1 MTGAGPCWLP
11 RKRLFQ
17 VSAEIH
23 SLFPPSSPSACVAAP
38 QRTVC
43 WHGGSTSYTVAERGG
58 VTYIRER
65 QRGGGAR
72 GEERGCPNALTGLP
86 GSDIKPRSNEERA
99 WRRAGR
105 GRGEE
110 SSAPWFLRPI
120 TTPQTA
126 AFFFFCVLCH
136 STKDQIGAWCTL
148 EFQRGE
154 GGEFPECFF
163 LFKLKKGVEEM
174 ISTCKII
181 KRKNTSAQRFC
192 SDPQASAKPSDHPR
206 RPPPPT
212 PPPCVFYGG
221 TQ

>member
-1 MTGAGPCWLP
+1 MTAAGPRWLP

-23 SLFPPSSPSACVAAP
+23 SLFPPSSPSACAAAP
-38 QRTVC
+38 QRTAC
-43 WHGGSTSYTVAERGG
+43 WRRGSTSYTVAERGG

-110 SSAPWFLRPI
+110 SSAPCLVP
-120 TTPQTA
+120 
-126 AFFFFCVLCH
+126 
-136 STKDQIGAWCTL
+136 STHHNPTNCSL
-148 EFQRGE
+148 
-154 GGEFPECFF
+154 F
-163 LFKLKKGVEEM
+163 LFLCAMPQHKGPDRSLVFAGIPEGVGVEGN
-174 ISTCKII
+174 SL
-181 KRKNTSAQRFC
+181 N
-192 SDPQASAKPSDHPR
+192 ASS
-206 RPPPPT
+206 
-212 PPPCVFYGG
+212 FSN
-221 TQ
+221 